1 MNTIMADAKSK
12 RRDKISIIAEVLQIA
27 KDGSLKTQVMYK
39 ANLSFAQLNGYLKF
53 MINADLLRQ
62 ISENNRD
69 IYLATSKGIDFLKQY
84 NDLYELLNRNAQ
96 NSK

>member
-1 MNTIMADAKSK
+1 MADAKSK